1 MVRETAA
8 KEVLNSRN
16 IKTLNKEDDHMHWEK
31 MTTVIGI
38 AILAVTLCLMSFNPV
53 QAADKKEIVIGT
65 HLSMSGRLAMSA
77 REQAWAYEQATAS
90 VNKMGGIF
98 VKELGKKLPVKL
110 IVVDDE
116 SDPGKAAAAVEKLIK
131 LQKVDLILSGHST
144 PLTIPSMVTSEKYKK
159 YYHGT
164 ACLIPVW
171 AEQKFKWS
179 TMFFINMP
187 TFSYA
192 AYEVIKSLPEKVTR
206 LSMLMED
213 TMDGRGLGG
222 ALRGGAEAFGYT
234 LAVDEPWAVGA
245 KDYSSQILKLKANR
259 VDGILIF
266 GSPADTVTFIRQ
278 MKEANFSV
286 KYLHGYKGT
295 WTAEFKDAMG
305 KDAQYVMCDGF
316 WSETYPYPGA
326 KELGARYTK
335 EFKKRSVSIGAF
347 YATAQILYQAIER
360 AGSLDSAKVRDA
372 VIGGEF
378 KGTVMG
384 DVKYGPDGSAGF
396 QIGTFQWWNGEQ
408 QQVYPVFKNSWKTRV
423 MTPWDKR

>member
-1 MVRETAA
+1 MNMKENKISIWSGVFFLIMALSLAGFSTVSA
-8 KEVLNSRN
+8 KE
-16 IKTLNKEDDHMHWEK
+16 
-31 MTTVIGI
+31 
-38 AILAVTLCLMSFNPV
+38 
-53 QAADKKEIVIGT
+53 KKEILIGT
-65 HLSMSGRLAMSA
+65 HLSMSGGLAMSA
-77 REQAWAYEQATAS
+77 SEQAWAYELATAD
-90 VNKMGGIF
+90 VNKKGGIF
-98 VKELGKKLPVKL
+98 VKELGKKLPIKL

-116 SDPGKAAAAVEKLIK
+116 SDGGKAAAAVEKLIK

-144 PLTIPSMVTSEKYKK
+144 PLTIPAMVTSEKYKK

-171 AEQKFKWS
+171 AGQKFKWS

-187 TFSYA
+187 TFSHA
-192 AYEVIKSLPEKVTR
+192 AYDVINSLPEKVTR

-222 ALRGGAEAFGYT
+222 ALRGGAEAFGYK

-278 MKEANFSV
+278 MKEADFSV
-286 KYLHGYKGT
+286 KYFHGYKGT
-295 WTAEFKDAMG
+295 WTSEFKDAMG
-305 KDAQYVMCDGF
+305 KDSQYVMMDGF

-326 KELGARYTK
+326 KELGATYTK
-335 EFKKRSVSIGAF
+335 EFNKQSVSIGAF

-360 AGSLDSAKVRDA
+360 AGSLDSAKVRDE

-384 DVKYGPDGSAGF
+384 DVKYGPEGSAGF
-396 QIGTFQWWNGEQ
+396 QIGTFQWWNGKQ
-408 QQVYPVFKNSWKTRV
+408 QQVYPFFKDSWKTRV
-423 MTPWDKR
+423 MPPWDKR

>member
-1 MVRETAA
+1 MLNQRSFLRIGIVFFSMVFILASFGTVFA
-8 KEVLNSRN
+8 KE
-16 IKTLNKEDDHMHWEK
+16 
-31 MTTVIGI
+31 
-38 AILAVTLCLMSFNPV
+38 
-53 QAADKKEIVIGT
+53 KKEIVIGT
-65 HLSMSGRLAMSA
+65 HLSMTGMLAMA
-77 REQAWAYEQATAS
+77 AKEQAWAYEQATAD
-90 VNKMGGIF
+90 VNKKGGIF

-171 AEQKFKWS
+171 AHQKFKWS

-187 TFSYA
+187 TFADALYN
-192 AYEVIKSLPEKVTR
+192 VIKSLPVKIER
-206 LSMLMED
+206 PALLMED
-213 TMDGRGLGG
+213 TLDGRGLGG
-222 ALRGGAEAFGYT
+222 GLRHGAEAFGFK

-245 KDYSSQILKLKANR
+245 KDYSSQILKLKAKKADA
-259 VDGILIF
+259 VMIF

-278 MKEANFSV
+278 MKENDVSV
-286 KYLHGYKGT
+286 KYFHGYKGT

-335 EFKKRSVSIGAF
+335 EFNKQSVSTGAF

-360 AGSLDSAKVRDA
+360 AGSLESAKVRDA

-396 QIGTFQWWNGEQ
+396 QIGTFQWWNGKQ
-408 QQVYPVFKNSWKTRV
+408 RQVYPFFKDSWKTKV

>member
-1 MVRETAA
+1 MNERKLGLWSGLVLMILVLSLVGFSTVSA
-8 KEVLNSRN
+8 KE
-16 IKTLNKEDDHMHWEK
+16 
-31 MTTVIGI
+31 
-38 AILAVTLCLMSFNPV
+38 
-53 QAADKKEIVIGT
+53 KKEIVIGT
-65 HLSMSGRLAMSA
+65 HLSLSGGLAMAA
-77 REQAWAYEQATAS
+77 REQAWAYEQATAD
-90 VNKMGGIF
+90 VNKNGGIF

-171 AEQKFKWS
+171 AHQKFKWS

-187 TFSYA
+187 TFAHA
-192 AYEVIKSLPEKVTR
+192 AFETMNSLPEKITR
-206 LSMLMED
+206 LAMLMED

-222 ALRGGAEAFGYT
+222 GLRHGAKAFGYK

-245 KDYSSQILKLKANR
+245 KDYSSQILKMKSKK
-259 VDGILIF
+259 VDGILLF
-266 GSPADTVTFIRQ
+266 GSPADTVTFLRQ
-278 MKEANFSV
+278 MKEADFSV
-286 KYLHGYKGT
+286 KYFHGFKGT
-295 WTAEFKDAMG
+295 WTAEFFEAIG
-305 KDAQYVMCDGF
+305 KDSQYVMCDGM
-316 WSETYPYPGA
+316 WSETYLSPGA

-335 EFKKRSVSIGAF
+335 EFNKQSVTIGAF

-396 QIGTFQWWNGEQ
+396 QICAFQWWDGQ
-408 QQVYPVFKNSWKTRV
+408 QKLVYPVVKNGWKTKI
-423 MTPWDKR
+423 MPPWNKR

>member
-1 MVRETAA
+1 MKERKVIFWSGWVLLIMALCLFGFSTVSA
-8 KEVLNSRN
+8 KE
-16 IKTLNKEDDHMHWEK
+16 
-31 MTTVIGI
+31 
-38 AILAVTLCLMSFNPV
+38 
-53 QAADKKEIVIGT
+53 KKEIVIGT
-65 HLSMSGRLAMSA
+65 HLSMSGGLAMSA
-77 REQAWAYEQATAS
+77 REQGWAYEQATAS
-90 VNKMGGIF
+90 VNKKGGIF
-98 VKELGKKLPVKL
+98 VKEYGKKLPVKL
-110 IVVDDE
+110 IVLDDE

-144 PLTIPSMVTSEKYKK
+144 PLTIPSMVTAEKYKK

-179 TMFFINMP
+179 TMFFINMH
-187 TFSYA
+187 TFPDA
-192 AYEVIKSLPEKVTR
+192 AYKVMDSLPEKIKR
-206 LSMLMED
+206 PALLMED
-213 TMDGRGLGG
+213 TMDGRGLG
-222 ALRGGAEAFGYT
+222 AVLRGGAEAFGYK

-245 KDYSSQILKLKANR
+245 KDYSSQILKLKAKR

-266 GSPADTVTFIRQ
+266 GSPADTVTFLRQ
-278 MKEANFSV
+278 MKEADFSV
-286 KYLHGYKGT
+286 KYFHGYKGT
-295 WTAEFKDAMG
+295 WTSEFKDAMG
-305 KDAQYVMCDGF
+305 EDSQYVMMDGF

-335 EFKKRSVSIGAF
+335 EFKKQSVSIGAF

-396 QIGTFQWWNGEQ
+396 QIGTFQWWNGKQ
-408 QQVYPVFKNSWKTRV
+408 KQVYPFFKDSWKARV
-423 MTPWDKR
+423 MTPWNKR